1 MSLFSLRK
9 RKQEEERKEAKA
21 QEKRFAEE
29 NKKSGEEIAAALRT
43 ASSQANG
50 GNGEERS
57 RMFSNYSQTLA
68 KKISNSR
75 TCGYCDLSELDSQL
89 LKVVVEYGDAL
100 SYGDVEC
107 AERAVVLINDIID
120 ERAKL
125 ADCSKNNAKIEA
137 DKVKELAWNDN
148 RLMIFYNHLRT
159 AEENVRNF
167 TSRHNEAKRDYEEQ
181 RAIAKSMQNAN
192 PAAWQLLK
200 TNIPGQTQL
209 SPAAVSLRNQ
219 LQTVKSCLNNV
230 KFAKVGK
237 EQNQKYATITKQWIT
252 KLEMALSQK
261 NCQLAQAEIDDATNT
276 MREFAGNMAEMGKQI
291 GIMQDLS
298 DEITDLLDAVTN
310 NPDDDIRGIR
320 AVQTYDEILKEE
332 EMQKA
337 ERRLVQEQKTE
348 QKNDQRIE
356 N

>member
-50 GNGEERS
+50 VNGEEIS

-75 TCGYCDLSELDSQL
+75 TCGYCDLSELDSQS

-107 AERAVVLINDIID
+107 GERTIVLINDIID

-137 DKVKELAWNDN
+137 DKVKELAWNVN
-148 RLMIFYNHLRT
+148 RLMILYNHLRT
-159 AEENVRNF
+159 AEKNVRISKNKL
-167 TSRHNEAKRDYEEQ
+167 NEAKTDYEVQ
-181 RAIAKSMQNAN
+181 IAKVESLANAN
-192 PAAWQLLK
+192 PAAEQLLK
-200 TNIPGQTQL
+200 TYIPGQTQL
-209 SPAAVSLRNQ
+209 TPAAV
-219 LQTVKSCLNNV
+219 TLNNQV
-230 KFAKVGK
+230 QLLKTYLDNAYSAVAVV
-237 EQNQKYATITKQWIT
+237 EQEQKYAMIIRQLIEKVQ
-252 KLEMALSQK
+252 MALSEK
-261 NCQLAQAEIDDATNT
+261 DCQLAQTEIENATNT
-276 MREFAGNMAEMGKQI
+276 MSKFAGEMSNMATQI
-291 GIMQDLS
+291 SQLQDLA
-298 DEITDLLDAVTN
+298 DEIMDLVIAIN
-310 NPDDDIRGIR
+310 RGPDD
-320 AVQTYDEILKEE
+320 A
-332 EMQKA
+332 
-337 ERRLVQEQKTE
+337 
-348 QKNDQRIE
+348 
-356 N
+356 